1 MKKIIWIA
9 SYPKSGNTFM
19 RLLLSS
25 YFYTKDGTT
34 ENFETIK
41 NIFSMNHYNIYK
53 NIKNFPTIESLK
65 NNPQQITSYWDDAQ
79 KLLSENIKNNLFI
92 KTHNCMA
99 EILHKTFTNEQFT
112 KCFIYIVRDPR
123 SVVISYKHHFI
134 TTYDN
139 AIEQLNNKS
148 LIGFESTFEKVPEL
162 VSSWGIH
169 YNSWKNFLNKG
180 NGLIIK
186 YEDLVLD
193 PFNTFKKV
201 LIFLNKFLNFEIDEK
216 KIKKSLH
223 SNTLLNLKKI
233 ENKEGFIEK
242 PKNTKEFFRKGK
254 IDEWKHELN
263 SAQNRV
269 IIENFHKE
277 MSEIGYLE

>member
-34 ENFETIK
+34 KNFETIK

-65 NNPQQITSYWDDAQ
+65 NDPQQITYYWNDAQ

-99 EILHKTFTNEQFT
+99 EILHKTFTSEQFT

-123 SVVISYKHHFI
+123 SVAISYKHHFI

-139 AIEQLNNKS
+139 AIKQLNNKS
-148 LIGFESTFEKVPEL
+148 LIGFESSFEKVPEL
-162 VSSWGIH
+162 VASWDIH
-169 YNSWKNFLNKG
+169 YNSWKNFLTKG

-186 YEDLVLD
+186 YEELVLD

-201 LIFLNKFLNFEIDEK
+201 LIFLNKFLNFEINEE
-216 KIKKSLH
+216 KIKKSLQ
-223 SNTLLNLKKI
+223 SNTLLKLKKI
-233 ENKEGFIEK
+233 ENEKGFIEK
-242 PKNTKEFFRKGK
+242 PKNTKEFFRKGQ
-254 IDEWKHELN
+254 IDEWKYELN
-263 SAQNRV
+263 SAQNKE
-269 IIENFHKE
+269 IIRNFHKE
-277 MSEIGYLE
+277 MSEIGYIE

>member
-1 MKKIIWIA
+1 
-9 SYPKSGNTFM
+9 
-19 RLLLSS
+19 
-25 YFYTKDGTT
+25 
-34 ENFETIK
+34 
-41 NIFSMNHYNIYK
+41 
-53 NIKNFPTIESLK
+53 
-65 NNPQQITSYWDDAQ
+65 
-79 KLLSENIKNNLFI
+79 
-92 KTHNCMA
+92 MA
-99 EILHKTFTNEQFT
+99 EILHKTFTSEQFT

-123 SVVISYKHHFI
+123 SVAISYKHHFI

-139 AIEQLNNKS
+139 AIKQLKNKS
-148 LIGFESTFEKVPEL
+148 LIGFESSFEKVPEL
-162 VSSWGIH
+162 VASWDIH
-169 YNSWKNFLNKG
+169 YNSWKNFLTKG

-186 YEDLVLD
+186 YEELVLD

-242 PKNTKEFFRKGK
+242 PKNTKEFFRKGQ